1 MGCILALLS
10 LAFPRFVLLLLAI
23 FSHYLHDAFQTR
35 VWPVLGFLF
44 MPVTTLAY
52 AWSMHA
58 YGRVEGFGM
67 VAVIVAVLLDLGLIS
82 IWGDE
87 GRKARRRRREF

>member
-23 FSHYLHDAFQTR
+23 FSQYLHNGFQTKL
-35 VWPVLGFLF
+35 WPVLGFFF

-52 AWSMHA
+52 AWSMNT
-58 YGRVEGFGM
+58 YGQITGLGM

-87 GRKARRRRREF
+87 GRKARRRRQQ